1 MKPLLQC
8 CLCIFLFI
16 MGCTTDTN
24 LKSVDPKE
32 HLLENLSGDL
42 AEINLIVENAR
53 KEYKTDSL
61 NIRILD
67 AWSLAKEKHL
77 QKIGLSQ
84 AKVITVLQKS
94 IIEIPTL
101 NSTVVVEVSKIQ
113 GEEGKF
119 IGVARPES
127 LGVFYTE
134 APLLGEAGG
143 YKIKLFDPLLELDSE
158 AIEAVKAYV
167 TQSARF
173 EKTAKIIFK
182 KMMEFQEKYR
192 DAAVSIEHFSIHLP
206 LIAINIQFKVK
217 SMGFEDN

>member
-16 MGCTTDTN
+16 LGCTADTN
-24 LKSVDPKE
+24 LKPVDPKE
-32 HLLENLSGDL
+32 HLLGNLSGDL

-53 KEYKTDSL
+53 KEYKTDTL

-67 AWSLAKEKHL
+67 AWSLAKEKQF
-77 QKIGLSQ
+77 QKVGLSQ

-101 NSTVVVEVSKIQ
+101 NSTVVVEASKIQ

-143 YKIKLFDPLLELDSE
+143 YQIKLLDPLLELDSK

-167 TQSARF
+167 TKSARF

-192 DAAVSIEHFSIHLP
+192 DAAVSIERFSIHLP
-206 LIAINIQFKVK
+206 LIALDIQFKVR
-217 SMGFEDN
+217 SMGFEAN